1 MSKPAPALLSSILSY
16 TLIAGMCPAAA
27 FAEMTNEVQQP
38 AIEEAVKTGDAA
50 TIEEVPAEDA
60 TEEQPE
66 EDVIQPEEPSSDA
79 VETPSDETVANEGES
94 TGDGTESAAETVDG
108 TEATTPTEG
117 ADPITVRDKPP
128 MNFGGEHSAHCL
140 RYGQAPRGR
149 QSGASGWPPAPAP
162 KRTGGGVATGGARR
176 SERLIENCRARGPR
190 PGNVGVEGRV
200 SDRPYDWRI
209 PPWRHP
215 PGRESS

>member
-1 MSKPAPALLSSILSY
+1 MR
-16 TLIAGMCPAAA
+16 PAAA

-50 TIEEVPAEDA
+50 TIEEAPAEDA

-117 ADPITVRDKPP
+117 ADPP
-128 MNFGGEHSAHCL
+128 FEL
-140 RYGQAPRGR
+140 PRNGR
-149 QSGASGWPPAPAP
+149 ILVN
-162 KRTGGGVATGGARR
+162 VATPLIGKGA
-176 SERLIENCRARGPR
+176 
-190 PGNVGVEGRV
+190 
-200 SDRPYDWRI
+200 YDGLRI
-209 PPWRHP
+209 
-215 PGRESS
+215 

>member
-1 MSKPAPALLSSILSY
+1 
-16 TLIAGMCPAAA
+16 MCPAAA

-50 TIEEVPAEDA
+50 TIEEAPAEDA

-108 TEATTPTEG
+108 TEG
-117 ADPITVRDKPP
+117 ADPP
-128 MNFGGEHSAHCL
+128 MNFDGEHSAHCL
-140 RYGQAPRGR
+140 RYGQTPRGR
-149 QSGASGWPPAPAP
+149 QSGAPGWPPTPAP
-162 KRTGGGVATGGARR
+162 KRTGGRCRRRRPPLRTTDRKLPGAGATVR
-176 SERLIENCRARGPR
+176 
-190 PGNVGVEGRV
+190 
-200 SDRPYDWRI
+200 
-209 PPWRHP
+209 
-215 PGRESS
+215 

>member
-1 MSKPAPALLSSILSY
+1 MR
-16 TLIAGMCPAAA
+16 PAAA

-50 TIEEVPAEDA
+50 TIEEAPAEDA

-108 TEATTPTEG
+108 TEATTPTAG
-117 ADPITVRDKPP
+117 ADPPP
-128 MNFGGEHSAHCL
+128 
-140 RYGQAPRGR
+140 RTKQGR
-149 QSGASGWPPAPAP
+149 ILVN
-162 KRTGGGVATGGARR
+162 VATP
-176 SERLIENCRARGPR
+176 LIGK
-190 PGNVGVEGRV
+190 G
-200 SDRPYDWRI
+200 SYDGLRI
-209 PPWRHP
+209 
-215 PGRESS
+215 

>member
-1 MSKPAPALLSSILSY
+1 
-16 TLIAGMCPAAA
+16 MCPAAA

-50 TIEEVPAEDA
+50 TIEEAPAEDA

-117 ADPITVRDKPP
+117 ADPITVRDKPS
-128 MNFGGEHSAHCL
+128 MNFGGEHSAHGL
-140 RYGQAPRGR
+140 QLGQAPRGR
-149 QSGASGWPPAPAP
+149 RSGVPGWPRAPAP
-162 KRTGGGVATGGARR
+162 
-176 SERLIENCRARGPR
+176 RGPGGCCHR
-190 PGNVGVEGRV
+190 GRSPLRTTDRKLPG
-200 SDRPYDWRI
+200 
-209 PPWRHP
+209 
-215 PGRESS
+215 PGATAR